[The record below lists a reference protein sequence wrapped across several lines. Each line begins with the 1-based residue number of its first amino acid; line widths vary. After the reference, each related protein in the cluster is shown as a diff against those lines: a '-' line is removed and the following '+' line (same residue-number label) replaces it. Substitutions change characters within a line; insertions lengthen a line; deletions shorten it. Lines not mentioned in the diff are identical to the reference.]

1 VSKAL
6 PALGIA
12 VLQDRNL
19 SAGDDDTLA
28 RMSSFDLSFASA
40 EDSLSVRHFSV
51 SEGLSTL
58 FEVAVVAVSPAD
70 DIDFETIVGQTAS
83 LVIQRD
89 GVGRARG
96 WTGVARRFEQR
107 VAEPTGLSTYAL
119 SIVPQLWLATQRQD
133 SRVFQHL
140 TVPAI
145 VREVLAYYRIEPAL
159 ELDASRY
166 PVQEYR
172 VQYGESDF
180 AFVSRLLEDAGITY
194 RFAWN
199 PEKGTRLV
207 LSDEPQ
213 RREPRAGGAI
223 PFVAEP
229 SGTPTTPLVTRVSAS
244 REMKPGA
251 FTIRDFDFRR
261 RLDFDLAG
269 KARPEGG
276 AEARLEQYHYRPG
289 AFVTEGTEAHPVP
302 AHADE
307 REGAALAE
315 RSLEAER
322 SAAPSVAYHTNLV
335 DLAPGTVFSIGGHP
349 RARIAA
355 PNALLAAELTVTGGE
370 GADVTITGRAVPA
383 SAPYRPAK
391 VTPRPRIAGVQSAI
405 VVGPEGE
412 EIHTDEHGRVRV
424 RFHWDRSGARDDRS
438 SCWIRVSQGW
448 AGSGFGM
455 MVIPRVGQEVL
466 VGFFEGDPDQPAV
479 VGRVYNAQNLVPY
492 KLPEHKTRSTWRSA
506 STRGA
511 AGAGAGEPAGYNE
524 ILFEDARG
532 AELLGIHAQRDLHK
546 QVTRSEVERTGE
558 DRTITVGRNRST
570 TVGGVD
576 STEAGTRH
584 AVTVAS
590 TAGGAHAGIELTA
603 GRLVCTTGEA
613 TITFDGAN
621 LSLEAQGNVTIV
633 AHDGDVVIKGGPLV
647 KINSD

>member
-1 VSKAL
+1 
-6 PALGIA
+6 
-12 VLQDRNL
+12 
-19 SAGDDDTLA
+19 
-28 RMSSFDLSFASA
+28 MSSFELSCAGA
-40 EDSLSVRHFSV
+40 EDALSVRHFSV
-51 SEGLSTL
+51 SEGLSAL
-58 FEVAVVAVSPAD
+58 FEVSVVAVSPVD
-70 DIDFETIVGQTAS
+70 DLDFETIVGQTAS
-83 LVIQRD
+83 FVIRGD
-89 GVGRARG
+89 AHVGGSRG
-96 WTGVARRFEQR
+96 WAGVARRFEQR
-107 VAEPTGLSTYAL
+107 EAEPTGVSTYAI
-119 SIVPQLWLATQRQD
+119 SIVPQLWLLTQRHD
-133 SRVFQHL
+133 NRIFQHL
-140 TVPAI
+140 TIPAI
-145 VREVLAYYRIEPAL
+145 VREVLAYYRIDPAM

-180 AFVSRLLEDAGITY
+180 AFVSRLLEDAGIAY

-199 PEKGTRLV
+199 PERGTSLV
-207 LSDEPQ
+207 LTDEPH

-229 SGTPTTPLVTRVSAS
+229 SGRPTTPLVTRVSAS
-244 REMKPGA
+244 REIKPGA
-251 FTIRDFDFRR
+251 VTIRDFDFRR
-261 RLDFDLAG
+261 RLDVELAG
-269 KARPEGG
+269 RATHLVTMGG
-276 AEARLEQYHYRPG
+276 APPNPQRGVEASLEQYLYRTG
-289 AFVTEGTEAHPVP
+289 AFVMEGTEGHTVP

-315 RSLEAER
+315 RTLRAER
-322 SAAPSVAYHTNLV
+322 SADQIVAYHANVV

-355 PNALLAAELTVTGGE
+355 PNKLLAVGLAASGTE
-370 GADVTITGRAVPA
+370 GAEMSITGHAVPA

-391 VTPRPRIAGVQSAI
+391 LTPRPRISGVQSAI

-424 RFHWDRSGARDDRS
+424 QFHWDRAGARDERS

-466 VGFFEGDPDQPAV
+466 VGFFEGDPDQPAI

-492 KLPEHKTRSTWRSA
+492 KLPENKTRSAWRSA
-506 STRGA
+506 STP
-511 AGAGAGEPAGYNE
+511 AGTGGDPAGYNE

-532 AELLGIHAQRDLHK
+532 AELLGIHAERDLHK
-546 QVTRSEVERTGE
+546 QVNRSEIERTGE

-576 STEAGTRH
+576 ATSAGTRH
-584 AVTVAS
+584 AVTVGS
-590 TAGGAHAGIELTA
+590 TGIELTQ

-613 TITFDGAN
+613 TLTFDGAN

>member
-1 VSKAL
+1 
-6 PALGIA
+6 
-12 VLQDRNL
+12 
-19 SAGDDDTLA
+19 
-28 RMSSFDLSFASA
+28 MSSFDLSFASG

-51 SEGLSTL
+51 SEGLSSL
-58 FEVAVVAVSPAD
+58 FEVSVIALSRLD
-70 DIDFETIVGQTAS
+70 DIDFEPIVGHSASFVIHGTAT
-83 LVIQRD
+83 
-89 GVGRARG
+89 GRAWG

-107 VAEPTGLSTYAL
+107 AAEPTGLSTYAI

-133 SRVFQHL
+133 NRIFQHR

-145 VREVLAYYRIEPAL
+145 AREVLAQHGIEPVL

-194 RFAWN
+194 RFAWH
-199 PEKGTRLV
+199 PEKGTLLV
-207 LSDEPQ
+207 LSDAPQ
-213 RREPRAGGAI
+213 HRDHRPGGAI

-229 SGTPTTPLVTRVSAS
+229 SGKPTTALVTRVSAS

-251 FTIRDFDFRR
+251 YTVRDFDFRR
-261 RLDFDLAG
+261 RLDFELAG
-269 KARPEGG
+269 RAKPEGG
-276 AEARLEQYHYRPG
+276 VEARYEQYVYRPG
-289 AFVTEGTEAHPVP
+289 AFVTEGTEASRAP

-322 SAAPSVAYHTNLV
+322 AADQLVAYHTNAL

-349 RARIAA
+349 RARISA
-355 PNALLAAELTVTGGE
+355 PNALLAVQRAVTGTDGS
-370 GADVTITGRAVPA
+370 GMTITGHAVPA

-391 VTPRPRIAGVQSAI
+391 VTPQPRISGVQSAI
-405 VVGPEGE
+405 VVGPAGE
-412 EIHTDEHGRVRV
+412 DIHTDEHGRVRV
-424 RFHWDRSGARDDRS
+424 QFHWDRKGARDDKS
-438 SCWIRVSQGW
+438 SCWLRVSQGW
-448 AGSGFGM
+448 AGSGYGM

-479 VGRVYNAQNLVPY
+479 VGRVFNAQNLVPY
-492 KLPEHKTRSTWRSA
+492 KLPEHKTRSAWRSA
-506 STRGA
+506 SVP
-511 AGAGAGEPAGYNE
+511 AGDPGGYNE
-524 ILFEDARG
+524 IMFEDARG
-532 AELLGIHAQRDLHK
+532 AEVLGIHAERDLQKH
-546 QVTRSEVERTGE
+546 VNRSEVERTGE

-576 STEAGTRH
+576 VTDAGTRH
-584 AVTVAS
+584 AVTVGA
-590 TAGGAHAGIELTA
+590 AGGGTPTGLEMTK
-603 GRLVCTTGEA
+603 GRLVATTGEA

-621 LSLEAQGNVTIV
+621 LSLEAQGDITIV
-633 AHDGDVVIKGGPLV
+633 SHEGDVVIKGGPLV

>member
-1 VSKAL
+1 
-6 PALGIA
+6 
-12 VLQDRNL
+12 
-19 SAGDDDTLA
+19 
-28 RMSSFDLSFASA
+28 MSSFDLSFAGA

-51 SEGLSTL
+51 SEGLSAL
-58 FEVAVVAVSPAD
+58 FEVSVVAVSPVD

-83 LVIQRD
+83 FVVRSD
-89 GVGRARG
+89 AAGRSRG

-107 VAEPTGLSTYAL
+107 EAEPTGLSTYAL

-133 SRVFQHL
+133 NRVFQHL

-145 VREVLAYYRIEPAL
+145 VREVLAYYRIEPVMD
-159 ELDASRY
+159 LDVSRY

-172 VQYGESDF
+172 VQYGETDF
-180 AFVSRLLEDAGITY
+180 AFVSRLLEDAGIAY
-194 RFAWN
+194 RFAWH
-199 PEKGTRLV
+199 PEKGTSLV
-207 LSDEPQ
+207 LMDEPH
-213 RREPRAGGAI
+213 RKEPRAGGAI

-229 SGTPTTPLVTRVSAS
+229 SGRPTTAFVTHVSAS
-244 REMKPGA
+244 REIKPGA

-261 RLDFDLAG
+261 RLDFELAG
-269 KARPEGG
+269 KARPEGTV
-276 AEARLEQYHYRPG
+276 EAQLEQYHYRPG
-289 AFVTEGTEAHPVP
+289 AFVVEGTPGHTVP

-307 REGAALAE
+307 HEGAALAE
-315 RSLEAER
+315 RSLRAER
-322 SAAPSVAYHTNLV
+322 SQDSLVSYHANVV
-335 DLAPGTVFSIGGHP
+335 DIAPGSVFSIGGHP

-355 PNALLAAELTVTGGE
+355 PNKLLAVSLAVAGTE
-370 GADVTITGRAVPA
+370 GAEMSITGRAVPA

-391 VTPRPRIAGVQSAI
+391 TTPRPRISGVQSAI

-424 RFHWDRSGARDDRS
+424 QFHWDRAGARDERS

-466 VGFFEGDPDQPAV
+466 VGFFEGDPDQPAI
-479 VGRVYNAQNLVPY
+479 VGRVYNAQSLVPY
-492 KLPEHKTRSTWRSA
+492 KLPENKTRSAWRSA
-506 STRGA
+506 STP
-511 AGAGAGEPAGYNE
+511 AGDPAGYNE

-532 AELLGIHAQRDLHK
+532 AELLGIHAERDLHK
-546 QVTRSEVERTGE
+546 QVNRSEVERTGE

-576 STEAGTRH
+576 VTQAGTRH
-584 AVTVAS
+584 AVSV
-590 TAGGAHAGIELTA
+590 GGTGIDLTD
-603 GRLVCTTGEA
+603 GRIVCTTGEA
-613 TITFDGAN
+613 TLTFDGAN